1 MLLKGKRDNDELIE
15 IEEKTSDELIQ
26 NIERTISDGRFYDK

>member
-1 MLLKGKRDNDELIE
+1 MLLKGKRDNDEQIE
-15 IEEKTSDELIQ
+15 IEEKTSNELIQ

>member
-1 MLLKGKRDNDELIE
+1 MLLKGKRDNDEQIE

-26 NIERTISDGRFYDK
+26 NIERTISDGEVL

>member
-1 MLLKGKRDNDELIE
+1 MLLKRKRDNDELIE